1 MNEVKVIVRFKTG
14 IIYKTSTK
22 LVTNDYN
29 STKLIFDFDI
39 PDGIKI
45 FELKDPNDKTIFVD
59 EIKNNEI
66 VLVAKANVTTQ
77 KDGVEY
83 IEYTDDKN
91 TVYWYNKESEKL
103 YDSEFLEVNNI
114 KLADLT
120 KVSKNASL
128 FKMAGDYIFEVSL
141 YNGDSKL
148 TSSHDKLKVIPEQV
162 IVDGEITE
170 TYTPI
175 FENLISDM
183 SEALNKIDNL
193 DIDVTKTDDI
203 STVTIAKKDGST
215 KSVEI
220 KDATIN
226 GMNSIEL
233 VAGKNINLE
242 QKGNQLKISSIG
254 GSGGVSDYNELD
266 NKPKING
273 TELKG
278 NLTNEDLGIKNGVDG
293 KDGISVTHSWN
304 GTVLTI
310 TSASGTSSSNLKG
323 DKGDTGPQGIQGPKG
338 EQGVKGDTGAMGPQG
353 IQGEKGDKGDTG
365 PQGIQGTAGQD
376 GKNGVDGKNYS
387 VEVVESATTTLEIQP
402 NKFYKFGEVTELNL
416 TLAEITDNTQL
427 NEYMFE
433 FISGATA
440 TTLTLPSSVK
450 WLETPTIESNKI
462 YQCSIV
468 DNIGVLLGVSNV

>member
-1 MNEVKVIVRFKTG
+1 MNEVKVNVRFKTG

-103 YDSEFLEVNNI
+103 YDSDFLEVDNI
-114 KLADLT
+114 RLTDLT

-128 FKMAGDYIFEVSL
+128 FNMAGDYIFEVSL

-170 TYTPI
+170 TYTPV

-183 SEALNKIDNL
+183 SEALNEIENL
-193 DIDVTKTDDI
+193 DIDVTKTDDV
-203 STVTIAKKDGST
+203 STVTITKKDGSN

-220 KDATIN
+220 LD
-226 GMNSIEL
+226 
-233 VAGKNINLE
+233 GKN
-242 QKGNQLKISSIG
+242 
-254 GSGGVSDYNELD
+254 
-266 NKPKING
+266 
-273 TELKG
+273 
-278 NLTNEDLGIKNGVDG
+278 G

-304 GTVLTI
+304 GTTLTV
-310 TSASGTSSSNLKG
+310 TSASGTSSSDLKG

-338 EQGVKGDTGAMGPQG
+338 ETGPQG
-353 IQGEKGDKGDTG
+353 PKGDKGDTG
-365 PQGIQGTAGQD
+365 PQGIQGPAGQ
-376 GKNGVDGKNYS
+376 NGTNGIDGKNYS
-387 VEVVESATTTLEIQP
+387 VEVVESTTTTLEIQP
-402 NKFYKFGEVTELNL
+402 NKFYKFGEVTELSL
-416 TLAEITDNTQL
+416 TLAEITDTTQL

-433 FISGATA
+433 FVSGATA
-440 TTLTLPSSVK
+440 TTLTLPDTIK

-468 DNIGVLLGVSNV
+468 DNIGVLLGVPNV

>member
-1 MNEVKVIVRFKTG
+1 MNEVKVNVRFKTG

-77 KDGVEY
+77 KDGIEY

-103 YDSEFLEVNNI
+103 YDSEFVEVDNI
-114 KLADLT
+114 KLTDLT

-128 FKMAGDYIFEVSL
+128 FNMAGDYIFEVSL

-148 TSSHDKLKVIPEQV
+148 TSSHDKLKVMPEQV

-170 TYTPI
+170 TYTPV

-183 SEALNKIDNL
+183 SEALNEIENL
-193 DIDVTKTDDI
+193 DIDVIKTDDI
-203 STVTIAKKDGST
+203 STVTITKKDGSN

-220 KDATIN
+220 LD
-226 GMNSIEL
+226 
-233 VAGKNINLE
+233 GKNGKDGIDGTNG
-242 QKGNQLKISSIG
+242 KDGTD
-254 GSGGVSDYNELD
+254 GVN
-266 NKPKING
+266 
-273 TELKG
+273 
-278 NLTNEDLGIKNGVDG
+278 G

-310 TSASGTSSSNLKG
+310 TSASGTSSSDLKG
-323 DKGDTGPQGIQGPKG
+323 DKGDKG
-338 EQGVKGDTGAMGPQG
+338 EQGKQG
-353 IQGEKGDKGDTG
+353 IQGEKGANGKDGINGQDGVSPLATITQTSSGATISIVDKN
-365 PQGIQGTAGQD
+365 GTTSAEIKNGVD
-376 GKNGVDGKNYS
+376 GKNGTNGKDGENGVAGQDGKNYS
-387 VEVVESATTTLEIQP
+387 VEVVESTTTTLEIQP
-402 NKFYKFGEVTELNL
+402 NKFYKFGEVTKLNL
-416 TLAEITDNTQL
+416 TLAKITDTTQL

-433 FISGATA
+433 FVSGATA
-440 TTLTLPSSVK
+440 TTLTLPDTIK

-468 DNIGVLLGVSNV
+468 NNIGVLLGVANV

>member
-120 KVSKNASL
+120 KASKNASL
-128 FKMAGDYIFEVSL
+128 FNMAGDYIFEVSL

-170 TYTPI
+170 TYTPV

-183 SEALNKIDNL
+183 SEALNEIENL

-203 STVTIAKKDGST
+203 STVTITKKDGSN

-220 KDATIN
+220 LD
-226 GMNSIEL
+226 
-233 VAGKNINLE
+233 GKN
-242 QKGNQLKISSIG
+242 
-254 GSGGVSDYNELD
+254 
-266 NKPKING
+266 
-273 TELKG
+273 
-278 NLTNEDLGIKNGVDG
+278 G
-293 KDGISVTHSWN
+293 KDGIDGTNGKDGTDGVNGKDGVSVTHSWN

-310 TSASGTSSSNLKG
+310 TSASGTSSADLKG
-323 DKGDTGPQGIQGPKG
+323 DKGPQGIQGPKG
-338 EQGVKGDTGAMGPQG
+338 EQGVKGDTG
-353 IQGEKGDKGDTG
+353 ETG
-365 PQGIQGTAGQD
+365 PQGPAGQ
-376 GKNGVDGKNYS
+376 NGTNGIDGKNYS
-387 VEVVESATTTLEIQP
+387 VEVVESTTTTLEIQP
-402 NKFYKFGEVTELNL
+402 NKFYKFGEVTELSL

-450 WLETPTIESNKI
+450 WLETPTIESNKT

-468 DNIGVLLGVSNV
+468 DNIGVLLGVANV